1 MSDNERDH
9 PEEHNGSQAARGPLI
24 LLERVTRVYE
34 MGRVDVHALR
44 GVDLSIWPG
53 EFVAIVGASGSGK
66 TTLMNIIGCLDQP
79 TDGHYRFD
87 GRDITTYGD
96 RRLST
101 MRGKSIGFVF
111 QNYSL
116 LQQYSALHNVQLP
129 CYYATGHGDRK
140 RALMLLEQ
148 VGLRDRARHKP
159 TELSGG
165 EQQRVAIA
173 RALMNEPFLLL
184 ADEPT
189 GNLDSA
195 TGQELIALLR
205 DLNESQGLTL
215 VVVTHDPAVSAQA
228 KRVVTLQDGR
238 VLEDR
243 RNQPTHPGATLGRR
257 PARRGHLPEP
267 PLRTGRRRGL
277 SLRG

>member
-1 MSDNERDH
+1 MD
-9 PEEHNGSQAARGPLI
+9 Q
-24 LLERVTRVYE
+24 VTRIYQ
-34 MGRVDVHALR
+34 MGRVEVPALR
-44 GVDLSIWPG
+44 GIDLTIWPG
-53 EFVAIVGASGSGK
+53 EFVAVVGASGSGK

-79 TDGHYRFD
+79 TEGNYYFD

-96 RRLST
+96 RRLSI

-129 CYYATGHGDRK
+129 SYYATCNGNRK
-140 RALMLLEQ
+140 RALALLEQ

-165 EQQRVAIA
+165 EQQRVAVA

-195 TGQELIALLR
+195 TGQGLVTLLR
-205 DLNESQGLTL
+205 ELNEQEGLTL
-215 VVVTHDPAVSAQA
+215 VVVTHDVEVSSRA
-228 KRVVTLQDGR
+228 KRVITLHDGR
-238 VLEDR
+238 IVDDR
-243 RNQPTHPGATLGRR
+243 RNRSGASGEVHGS
-257 PARRGHLPEP
+257 PAW
-267 PLRTGRRRGL
+267 RRRVQPSRSAWSHRRRAAGGL
-277 SLRG
+277 ALRG